1 MTDDERLEM
10 LLETALLQV
19 CSTIT
24 TRMMEPDT
32 ETQTRLRDQ
41 IRVAL
46 FCARL
51 LGRLARN
58 RVRQAPTVELDAES
72 LGKTGPK

>member
-10 LLETALLQV
+10 LLESALGQV

-24 TRMMEPDT
+24 TRQAEPSP
-32 ETQTRLRDQ
+32 EMQTALRDQ

-58 RVRQAPTVELDAES
+58 KVRQAPTMELDAKS

>member
-19 CSTIT
+19 CGTIT
-24 TRMMEPDT
+24 TRMREPDT

-41 IRVAL
+41 IRTAL
-46 FCARL
+46 FCARV
-51 LGRLARN
+51 LGKLSRN
-58 RVRQAPTVELDAES
+58 RVRQAPTMELDVKS
-72 LGKTGPK
+72 LGKAGPK